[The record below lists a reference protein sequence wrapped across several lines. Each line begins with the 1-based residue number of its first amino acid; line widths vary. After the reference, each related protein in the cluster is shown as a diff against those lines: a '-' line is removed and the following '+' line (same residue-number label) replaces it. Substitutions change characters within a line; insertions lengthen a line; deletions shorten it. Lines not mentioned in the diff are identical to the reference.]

1 MLKAVI
7 FDMDGVL
14 VDTEP
19 VHYQANKQ
27 IMSEFGYDFEYDYYK
42 KFIGSTLAF
51 MWEELTEKYDIKK
64 PVDELCDMSRDYS
77 NAIIEKEG
85 YPTIEGAV
93 ELVKKIHGKKI
104 KLAVASSS
112 SLEIIKDV
120 VSKLQIEEY
129 FDKLVSGEDVKNPKP
144 APDVFIKAANQ
155 LGVTSGE
162 CLVIEDSANGVKAAK
177 NANMA
182 CVGFVNK
189 NSGDQDLSVADYL
202 VESFT
207 GIETEFLDMVYCH
220 ANGEP

>member
-19 VHYQANKQ
+19 VHYQANKK
-27 IMSEFGYDFEYDYYK
+27 IMSEFGYDFEYEYYK

-51 MWEELTEKYDIKK
+51 MWEELTQKYNIKK

-77 NAIIEKEG
+77 NGIIEKEG
-85 YPTIEGAV
+85 YPIIEGAV
-93 ELVKKIHGKKI
+93 ELVKKLHEKEI

-120 VSKLQIEEY
+120 VSKLHIEEY

-162 CLVIEDSANGVKAAK
+162 CLVIEDSSNGVKAAK

-189 NSGDQDLSVADYL
+189 NSGEQDLSVADYL
-202 VESFT
+202 VESFV
-207 GIETEFLDMVYCH
+207 GIETGFLDMVYCH